1 MAKSFKISLVTIAF
15 LTAISSSAL
24 AATATANLDVSAVVV
39 NNCSITT
46 AALAFGT
53 YDPIVAN
60 AAVDLDATGTV
71 TVTCTQGA
79 TTTIGLGLGVNA
91 SGTQRRMNDGGT
103 GYLEYDLYQ
112 DAGRTTSWGD
122 AAPDL
127 LTPAPAPSSAPR
139 PFTVYGRVSAGQDVP
154 AGSYNDT
161 VVATVNF

>member
-15 LTAISSSAL
+15 LTAISSQAL

-46 AALAFGT
+46 AALAFGN

-60 AAVDLDATGTV
+60 AAVDLDASGTV

-91 SGTQRRMNDGGT
+91 SGVQRRMTDGSSF
-103 GYLEYDLYQ
+103 LSYDLYQ
-112 DAGRTTSWGD
+112 DAGRTTVWGD

-154 AGSYNDT
+154 AGNYNDT